1 MSVAVDREVLFP
13 VVRLGS
19 HSSQFINVKNP
30 SQHPIAIQ
38 LILNSGEI
46 IDDCKAIDEL
56 FQPSFSSSL
65 IDNKSFSPLRFGFSI
80 AEGALTEAFV
90 HPYGKA
96 SLGPIFFQPSNRCV
110 WKSSVLIRNNL
121 SGVEWLSLRGSGG
134 SLSLVLL
141 EDSAPASILEFKLNL
156 PTVHTLS
163 SLDLLHQEFE
173 VDTCSQPLSKELF
186 AKNMGDLPF
195 EVKRIGVSG
204 SGCRLDGFVVQT
216 CKGFVLKPGES
227 IKLIITYQTD
237 FSVVTVQ
244 RDLELALA
252 TGIFV
257 IPMKA
262 SLSPHMLGFCKKS
275 MYWVRMKKSVI
286 AIPLMAFFLILVLC
300 CLLPHAVYLGS
311 RDFLLRSGTSSTT
324 RYGGKPSH
332 AHCNHENYNNFFLS
346 AKMSSLLSSIGE
358 DEALR
363 MESLGR
369 SADVQS
375 VMEEKCPNAKHV
387 SSTQEFTQQAT
398 CFLSNGKETTISA
411 AAKGR
416 DSRET
421 AQGGNLSVKTG
432 KDRGR
437 RRRKKK
443 SSGTVV
449 PGLFEVSSSQSGN
462 STPSSPLSPASASSF
477 TPKRTHLLS
486 PDMDQS
492 VQARNP
498 FSLAVASQQFERNA
512 NSEPK
517 SKANELLPE
526 IPPRTSDKKKS
537 AVLHKTNGNPVL
549 LPSANFPSTTGVPDP
564 LSPILA
570 SRSAIAP
577 HARAPGPKL
586 QNQKKDIPEDK
597 AEEVKEKF
605 IYDIWGDHIFA
616 LPPVGTPG
624 VVQQF
629 HVSENNSDSFFIRG
643 PQALMTIAQSKSV
656 SCSDQ
661 VG

>member
-1 MSVAVDREVLFP
+1 MSVAVDHEVLFP
-13 VVRLGS
+13 IVRLGS

-38 LILNSGEI
+38 LILNSGGI
-46 IDDCKAIDEL
+46 IDDCKAIDEI
-56 FQPSFSSSL
+56 FQPSFSNSL
-65 IDNKSFSPLRFGFSI
+65 IDNKSFSPSRFGFSI

-96 SLGPIFFQPSNRCV
+96 SLGPIFFQPSNQCV
-110 WKSSVLIRNNL
+110 WKSSVFIRNNL
-121 SGVEWLSLRGSGG
+121 SGVEWLPLRGSGG

-141 EDSAPASILEFKLNL
+141 EDSEPASILEFKMNF
-156 PTVHTLS
+156 PIVHSLS
-163 SLDLLHQEFE
+163 SLDLLNQEYE
-173 VDTCSQPLSKELF
+173 ADACSQPLSKELY

-204 SGCRLDGFVVQT
+204 SECQLDGFVVQT

-227 IKLIITYQTD
+227 KKLTITYQTD

-300 CLLPHAVYLGS
+300 CLIPHAVSLGS
-311 RDFLLRSGTSSTT
+311 RDFLLRSGTSCTT
-324 RYGGKPSH
+324 RYDGKPSH
-332 AHCNHENYNNFFLS
+332 APHNHENYNKFFLS
-346 AKMSSLLSSIGE
+346 DKMNSLLSSIGE

-363 MESLGR
+363 MESLCR

-387 SSTQEFTQQAT
+387 SSSHESRQQAN
-398 CFLSNGKETTISA
+398 CFLSNGKETAMSA

-416 DSRET
+416 DIRET

-432 KDRGR
+432 KDKGR

-449 PGLFEVSSSQSGN
+449 SGLFEVASSQSGN
-462 STPSSPLSPASASSF
+462 STPSSPLSPPSSF

-486 PDMDQS
+486 PDVDQS

-498 FSLAVASQQFERNA
+498 FSLVVANQPFERNA
-512 NSEPK
+512 NAEPK
-517 SKANELLPE
+517 SKANESPPV

-537 AVLHKTNGNPVL
+537 AVLRKTNGNPVL
-549 LPSANFPSTTGVPDP
+549 LPSTTGVLDP
-564 LSPILA
+564 LSPTLA
-570 SRSAIAP
+570 SRSTVAP

-586 QNQKKDIPEDK
+586 QNQKADKPKDKVED
-597 AEEVKEKF
+597 VKENF

-616 LPPVGTPG
+616 LPLFGTPG
-624 VVQQF
+624 VVQQPN
-629 HVSENNSDSFFIRG
+629 VSENNSDSFFVRG